1 MSYHHGYDP
10 LDPADESWSALD
22 QAPWTAHQQ
31 AHLAPARPAS
41 ERARRAFS
49 RLALVAAA
57 LAILLLT
64 IALVP
69 RSPVVGQAI
78 TRQATVQ
85 PTATWM
91 PAPTPTAT
99 PTLIPPPNPFR
110 GHLLFQDAL
119 KSNRHGWCVAT
130 QYDTAWSFRTGA
142 LEIDNAETTGT
153 TDIPCFP
160 QGVSFSDLAYQAELT
175 ITKAMSGADGGGL
188 IFRAADQAHYGPHY
202 YYFRVG
208 PDGSYDLNKHT
219 GFGPN
224 LILVQGFSGAI
235 KTGLN
240 QTNLLGVA
248 ARGSTLDLYINGQF
262 VASVEDSAYTHGA
275 IGLFAYDSG
284 VHPAEVT
291 PSVETMFRNV
301 KVWAA

>member
-1 MSYHHGYDP
+1 MSYHHDYEP
-10 LDPADESWSALD
+10 LDPDDASWSALD

-31 AHLAPARPAS
+31 AHLAPARTAS
-41 ERARRAFS
+41 GRARRAFS
-49 RLALVAAA
+49 RVALVAAA

-69 RSPVVGQAI
+69 RNPAVGQAV

-85 PTATWM
+85 PTATWAA
-91 PAPTPTAT
+91 APTPTAT

-110 GHLLFQDAL
+110 GHLLFDDSL
-119 KSNRHGWCVAT
+119 KSNRHGWCYGLYSTVVG
-130 QYDTAWSFRTGA
+130 SFHTGA
-142 LEIDNAETTGT
+142 LQINNSDVAGG
-153 TDIPCFP
+153 DIRCLP
-160 QGVSFSDLAYQAELT
+160 QGGSFGDFAYQVEMI
-175 ITKAMSGADGGGL
+175 ITKATSGADGGGL
-188 IFRAADQAHYGPHY
+188 IFRVGEQAHYGPRY

-219 GFGPN
+219 GLGPN
-224 LILVQGFSGAI
+224 LILAQGFSGAI

-248 ARGSTLDLYINGQF
+248 AKGSTLDLYINGQF

-284 VHPAEVT
+284 VHPAEAN
-291 PSVETMFRNV
+291 PSVETTFRNV